1 MAGLKAGGQMPY
13 RELCI
18 SRTCVWT
25 KKEMYYVREQ
35 SLEFIYHNIV

>member
-13 RELCI
+13 CELCI
-18 SRTCVWT
+18 SRTFVWT
-25 KKEMYYVREQ
+25 KQKISRVREQ